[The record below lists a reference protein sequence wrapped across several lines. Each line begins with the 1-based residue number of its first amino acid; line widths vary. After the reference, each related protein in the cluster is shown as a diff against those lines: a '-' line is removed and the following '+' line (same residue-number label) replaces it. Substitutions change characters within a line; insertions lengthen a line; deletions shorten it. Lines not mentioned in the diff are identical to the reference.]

1 MSGKKDMTPREEYIG
16 DRHRQRRVMLVL
28 VAVAAVVT
36 MYSVSVTQYPLS
48 FSQTLGIIADG
59 LTGAE
64 GDGYTWMIEHS
75 IIWDDYIPRVL
86 GGFLIGA
93 ILGVAGAVMQ
103 SIINNPLADP
113 YTTGISSGASFGVA
127 LFISYGI
134 SILPLSGN
142 AGLIV
147 NAFIFALIPAVVI
160 IIFAALG
167 RASSNMMILTGV
179 GVMMVFS
186 AMNQMIMFSA
196 QPDAVS
202 EIYEW
207 NVGSLRLL
215 ESNGL
220 PILVVAIV
228 LLLVV
233 TAILSKRIVI
243 LGAGDK
249 TAMSLG
255 VNPKYVRI
263 ACFLTISLCVA
274 MAVCFSGS
282 IGFIGLV
289 IPHICRIVLGPG
301 RNSIFL
307 SGVVGGLMLVIC
319 DAIARTIILGGLPVG
334 VVTAAIGSPLLIYFL
349 VKSRRHAMYS

>member
-1 MSGKKDMTPREEYIG
+1 MSGKKVMTPREEYVS
-16 DRHRQRRVMLVL
+16 DRHRQRRVIVVIIALTSI
-28 VAVAAVVT
+28 VT

-48 FSQTLGIIADG
+48 FSETLRIIADG
-59 LTGAE
+59 ITGVE
-64 GDGYTWMIEHS
+64 GDGYVWMIEHS

-93 ILGVAGAVMQ
+93 ILGIAGAVMQ

-134 SILPLSGN
+134 TVLPLSGN
-142 AGLIV
+142 AGLVV
-147 NAFIFALIPAVVI
+147 NAFVFALIPAVVI
-160 IIFAALG
+160 IVFAALG

-215 ESNGL
+215 ENSGL
-220 PILVVAIV
+220 PILAAAIV
-228 LLLVV
+228 LLLAV
-233 TAILSKRIVI
+233 TAVLSKRIVI

-255 VNPKYVRI
+255 VNPKHVRI
-263 ACFLTISLCVA
+263 VCFLTISLCVA

-301 RNSIFL
+301 RNSILL
-307 SGVVGGLMLVIC
+307 SGVVGGLMLVVC

-334 VVTAAIGSPLLIYFL
+334 VVTAAIGSPILIYYL
-349 VKSRRHAMYS
+349 VRSRRHAMYA